1 MELAETLLA
10 ARRLLSTTRG
20 GGGTAVAASTT
31 AAAAAVDVLVAVVR
45 RAQPHDTPL
54 QGFGRLIFA
63 AREGGGTLTWLPPWK
78 CCC

>member
-1 MELAETLLA
+1 MA

-20 GGGTAVAASTT
+20 GGGTAVAASAT

-45 RAQPHDTPL
+45 RAQPHDAPL

-63 AREGGGTLTWLPPWK
+63 SREGEGKATWLLPWT
-78 CCC
+78 